1 MRRVSSGFTFAELAC
16 VLVAL
21 ALLAALALPSF
32 VDSLRRARRSEA
44 TAALQQLQLAEER
57 WRTDHASYTPALPD
71 LGLPALTGSGYYTIA
86 ITAADEQGFTADA
99 SAAAT
104 QLADAPCRVIELV
117 QAGGR
122 VGYASLDANG
132 RPSTASPDP
141 CWVS

>member
-1 MRRVSSGFTFAELAC
+1 MRRPTPGFTLVELAC

-71 LGLPALTGSGYYTIA
+71 LGLPALTGSGYYAIA
-86 ITAADEQGFTADA
+86 INAADDQGFTADA
-99 SAAAT
+99 NAAAT
-104 QLADAPCRVIELV
+104 QLADTSCRVIELV

-122 VGYASLDANG
+122 VGYASIDASG
-132 RPSTASPDP
+132 RLSTASPDP
-141 CWVS
+141 CWAS

>member
-1 MRRVSSGFTFAELAC
+1 MRRPTSGFTMVELAC
-16 VLVAL
+16 VLVAV

-32 VDSLRRARRSEA
+32 VDALRRARRSEA

-57 WRTDHASYTPALPD
+57 WRTDHASYTLALGD
-71 LGLPALTGSGYYTIA
+71 LGLPALTSSGYYAIA
-86 ITAADEQGFTADA
+86 ITAADDQGFTADA

-104 QLADAPCRVIELV
+104 QLADAACSVIELV

-122 VGYASLDANG
+122 VGYASLDASG
-132 RPSTASPDP
+132 HLSTASPDP